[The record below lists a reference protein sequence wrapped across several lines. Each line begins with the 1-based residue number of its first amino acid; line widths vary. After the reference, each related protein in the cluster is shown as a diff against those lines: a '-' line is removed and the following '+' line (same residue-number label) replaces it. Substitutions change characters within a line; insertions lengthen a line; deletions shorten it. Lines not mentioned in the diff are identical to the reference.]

1 MLVLH
6 RLSKTIQKI
15 EDHFWKQREKNI
27 LRVRNSKQL
36 INYGMCRF
44 VSLYSST
51 RMINV
56 KDNGQLS
63 NSNVYTVEDIY
74 YLFFRNRG
82 KPSHQKKINRQSN
95 TCLKNGWLLYK
106 WLNHVFKRE
115 LSVYS
120 IHYSIIYRQ
129 KTRIIGYTFQ
139 SIMPGLFYS
148 L

>member
-1 MLVLH
+1 MIGA
-6 RLSKTIQKI
+6 RLLEIVSSSQIIQ
-15 EDHFWKQREKNI
+15 DHTENRRSLLEAKREEH

-82 KPSHQKKINRQSN
+82 KPSHKK
-95 TCLKNGWLLYK
+95 KNQPP
-106 WLNHVFKRE
+106 E
-115 LSVYS
+115 
-120 IHYSIIYRQ
+120 
-129 KTRIIGYTFQ
+129 
-139 SIMPGLFYS
+139 
-148 L
+148 

>member
-1 MLVLH
+1 MIGT
-6 RLSKTIQKI
+6 RLLEIVSSSQIIQDHTEI

-44 VSLYSST
+44 VSLYRST

-82 KPSHQKKINRQSN
+82 KPSHQKKNQPP
-95 TCLKNGWLLYK
+95 
-106 WLNHVFKRE
+106 E
-115 LSVYS
+115 
-120 IHYSIIYRQ
+120 
-129 KTRIIGYTFQ
+129 
-139 SIMPGLFYS
+139 
-148 L
+148 